1 VFEQILVAIDGSPR
15 SRATLPA
22 AIALAGQFDS
32 EILVLHVSEHEGG
45 RAAVYSLET
54 HARATIMVADAVKM
68 LGDLGRVARGLV
80 RDVAAGH
87 VAKAIVEV
95 AEANGVDL
103 IVIGS
108 RAMSEV
114 QGLLLGSENQD
125 VTGAA
130 GIPLLVIG
138 PTAPE
143 SARHRRRL
151 SSVQA

>member
-1 VFEQILVAIDGSPR
+1 VFEQILVAIDGSPW

-22 AIALAGQFDS
+22 AIALAGQFDG
-32 EILVLHVSEHEGG
+32 EILVLHVSEHDGG
-45 RAAVYSLET
+45 RGAVYSLET
-54 HARATIMVADAVKM
+54 HARATTMVAGAVKK
-68 LGDLGRVARGLV
+68 LRDLGRVARGQV

-87 VAKAIVEV
+87 VAKAIAEV

-108 RAMSEV
+108 RAMPEV
-114 QGLLLGSENQD
+114 QRLLLGGVNQH

-130 GIPLLVIG
+130 GIPLLVIA